1 VKVYDAAATAAL
13 LPYVPLSEEIAG
25 VLAAKSR
32 GELNVP
38 ERLSLALPGGG
49 VLLVMPATDGV
60 LVVTKLITVSP
71 GNSGLGL
78 PLIQGEVDVMRAAT
92 GERLGLLD
100 GPEVTARRTAAA
112 SLLAAEL
119 LAPEPQGPLLV
130 VGSGVQA
137 LSHAMAFYAGL
148 GVPEVFVCARDGAKA
163 EALAER
169 LRGAGVP
176 ASIVAHP
183 EDVLDRATLIVTA
196 TNSPVPVIP
205 ETLREDAFIA
215 AIGSFSPERA
225 EVPASLV
232 RRCSL
237 FTDSLEGARTE
248 AGDLLLAG
256 VDWAN
261 VTPLEQLCI
270 ARGRQS
276 RPNSAGEPDDV
287 ALAHQGPVL
296 YKAVG
301 CAALDLAAARLAFGS
316 VQEG

>member
-13 LPYVPLSEEIAG
+13 LPYVPLSEEIAD
-25 VLAAKSR
+25 VLAAKCR
-32 GELNVP
+32 GELTVP
-38 ERLSLALPGGG
+38 ERLSLPLPGGG
-49 VLLVMPATDGV
+49 VLLVMPATDGE
-60 LVVTKLITVSP
+60 LAVTKLITVSP

-112 SLLAAEL
+112 SLLAADL

-137 LSHAMAFYAGL
+137 LSHAMAFHAGL
-148 GVPEVFVCARDGAKA
+148 GVQEVFVCARDCAKA

-176 ASIVAHP
+176 ARSVVRVA
-183 EDVLDRATLIVTA
+183 DVLDRATLIVTA
-196 TNSPVPVIP
+196 TNSPTPVIP
-205 ETLREDAFIA
+205 DAVRDDAFIA

-225 EVPASLV
+225 EIPASLV
-232 RRCSL
+232 RRCRL

-248 AGDLLLAG
+248 AGDLILAG
-256 VDWAN
+256 VDWAE
-261 VTPLEQLCI
+261 VTPLEQVCL
-270 ARGRQS
+270 ARNGLES
-276 RPNSAGEPDDV
+276 GPGEPGE
-287 ALAHQGPVL
+287 ARLSHRGPVL

-301 CAALDLAAARLAFGS
+301 CAALDLAAARLASLGM
-316 VQEG
+316 V

>member
-1 VKVYDAAATAAL
+1 MKVYDAAATAAL

-25 VLAAKSR
+25 VLAAKAR
-32 GELNVP
+32 GEVNVP
-38 ERLSLALPGGG
+38 ERLSLSLPGGG
-49 VLLVMPATDGV
+49 VLLVMPATDGG
-60 LVVTKLITVSP
+60 LAVTKLITVSP

-137 LSHAMAFYAGL
+137 LSHSMAFHAGL
-148 GVPEVFVCARDGAKA
+148 GVREVFVCARDSAKA

-176 ASIVAHP
+176 AQSVARP
-183 EDVLDRATLIVTA
+183 EDVLDQATLIVTA
-196 TNSPVPVIP
+196 TNSPTPVIP
-205 ETLREDAFIA
+205 ESVRDDAFIA

-225 EVPASLV
+225 EIPASLV
-232 RRCSL
+232 RRCRL
-237 FTDSLEGARTE
+237 FTDSLDGARTE

-256 VDWAN
+256 VDWSE
-261 VTPLEQLCI
+261 VTPLEQVCI
-270 ARGRQS
+270 ARSSLGG
-276 RPNSAGEPDDV
+276 PEGAEEV
-287 ALAHQGPVL
+287 ALAHRGPVL

-301 CAALDLAAARLAFGS
+301 CAALDLAAARLAFGV
-316 VQEG
+316 VQAG